1 MTQCYWVTFTH
12 FLLLLQLI
20 SHNRNAYQASQS
32 RLGSKIKE
40 SVSVPSRSTA
50 HPSEYVFDEQ
60 FVNPFLLKRVKL
72 LCDRHITQKTVK
84 ADCKD
89 YCYCTACLLNKRD
102 EVLLE
107 LRWLYAHYKSKEKLL
122 TEYHFYSQFTLMCES
137 WLTSWAKHIL
147 IKWPSHNNICIYF
160 TPNRS
165 LSYLQNDGQPPTIF
179 THVCAN
185 SW

>member
-1 MTQCYWVTFTH
+1 MNEPRSHGVHRQLQEKAASKQVAGYRPVSSCLMTQCYWVTFTH

-107 LRWLYAHYKSKEKLL
+107 LR
-122 TEYHFYSQFTLMCES
+122 
-137 WLTSWAKHIL
+137 
-147 IKWPSHNNICIYF
+147 
-160 TPNRS
+160 
-165 LSYLQNDGQPPTIF
+165 
-179 THVCAN
+179 
-185 SW
+185 